1 MGFVRHSTS
10 GRKPYSLKR
19 VNSFLQHYSVL
30 SFYTTPFP
38 SFSLLPFP
46 LSTVIQLLLTSSTC
60 CCSLLKLPFLQR
72 CHNITLSGC
81 FFTSFFLI
89 MSIVFH
95 SLNCFQD
102 GSQHLKMQTSS
113 PTTLCSFLLLPF
125 FGPLVS
131 QATTITTSSELLTH
145 MDEYT

>member
-1 MGFVRHSTS
+1 MGFVRHSIS
-10 GRKPYSLKR
+10 GRQPYSLKR
-19 VNSFLQHYSVL
+19 VNSFLQCYSIL
-30 SFYTTPFP
+30 SFYTMPFP

-46 LSTVIQLLLTSSTC
+46 LTTVIQLLLTSPTC
-60 CCSLLKLPFLQR
+60 CCSLLKLPSFQS
-72 CHNITLSGC
+72 CHNITLSSW

-95 SLNCFQD
+95 SLHYFQD

-113 PTTLCSFLLLPF
+113 PTSLCSFLLLPF

-131 QATTITTSSELLTH
+131 QATTITTASEFLTH